1 VYARTPPGLDAF
13 RESFF
18 ASLPRYEDR
27 GSLGRG
33 GMGYVFKALDREL
46 NEVIAIKVL
55 SRSDPDERETVLSRF
70 KGEVSLNRKISHPNV
85 CHLYDYGVAGEMP
98 YLTMEFVEGRDLGT
112 LIDAGPVP
120 MGQALRILKEI
131 TRGVAAAHAAGIVH
145 RDLKPSNIILDGD
158 KGLKVSDLG
167 LAREHASPG
176 VTMATGLVGT
186 PHYMAPESWE
196 PGRDPDPRS
205 DLYSMG
211 VILYQML
218 FTRLPFQGS
227 PTQILKGHIS
237 STPQWDPPEG
247 GYRPSEGTMAIL
259 KRLLEKDPSRRFQ
272 DAASVADACRQML
285 SGMSR
290 ASSGTRPGRTTPTE
304 SEADSRGVLS
314 RMESRLEASTIHGGR
329 RILHT
334 TGRERILLWVL
345 LLLLVA
351 GALAGWFLR

>member
-1 VYARTPPGLDAF
+1 MSELAGTVLGRCRLGPVIGQGSMGVVYEGVHLTLNIPVAVKILREPAFGEDAF
-13 RESFF
+13 RYRERFRRE
-18 ASLPRYEDR
+18 ARLAARLNHPGLVR
-27 GSLGRG
+27 
-33 GMGYVFKALDREL
+33 VLD
-46 NEVIAIKVL
+46 
-55 SRSDPDERETVLSRF
+55 F
-70 KGEVSLNRKISHPNV
+70 GEEGDL
-85 CHLYDYGVAGEMP
+85 P
-98 YLTMEFVEGRDLGT
+98 YLVMELVRGQTLDQILRRHGQLSERLALQVVGHVAVAVFV
-112 LIDAGPVP
+112 
-120 MGQALRILKEI
+120 
-131 TRGVAAAHAAGIVH
+131 AHSAGIVH

-218 FTRLPFQGS
+218 FARLPFQGS

-272 DAASVADACRQML
+272 DAASVAEACRQML

-290 ASSGTRPGRTTPTE
+290 GSSGTRPGRATPTE
-304 SEADSRGVLS
+304 SEADSRGILS
-314 RMESRLEASTIHGGR
+314 RMESRLEASTIQGGR

-334 TGRERILLWVL
+334 TGRERVLLWVL